1 MSAEHTLTF
10 GVGKMNCGSCVGRV
24 EKVLAGVEGV
34 REPHVNLAAETARV
48 TVNTGFD
55 AGLITSAL
63 DAAGYPA
70 ALESYRFNVRN
81 MSYEE
86 IAEDL
91 GLSIGT
97 VKSRINRA
105 REALR
110 ELMGEEFR
118 G

>member
-1 MSAEHTLTF
+1 M
-10 GVGKMNCGSCVGRV
+10 R
-24 EKVLAGVEGV
+24 
-34 REPHVNLAAETARV
+34 
-48 TVNTGFD
+48 
-55 AGLITSAL
+55 
-63 DAAGYPA
+63 
-70 ALESYRFNVRN
+70 NVRN

-105 REALR
+105 RAALR